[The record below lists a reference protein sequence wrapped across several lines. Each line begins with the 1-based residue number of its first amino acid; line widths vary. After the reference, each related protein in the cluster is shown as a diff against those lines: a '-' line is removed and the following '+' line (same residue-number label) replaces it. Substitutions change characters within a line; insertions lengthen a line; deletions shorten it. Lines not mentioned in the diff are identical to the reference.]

1 MGARRKALC
10 KKTRFHYGLVRI
22 SPQWK
27 DFLHEGDESYVVLGC
42 MDMSVA
48 FAVPLT
54 ALEGVLPD

>member
-1 MGARRKALC
+1 MGVPTATAQAI
-10 KKTRFHYGLVRI
+10 H
-22 SPQWK
+22 
-27 DFLHEGDESYVVLGC
+27 FLHEGDESYVVLGC